1 MLWQA
6 ACAPPTDCCA
16 ATTSNTSGTRKG
28 VHKLIADG
36 QMDEKANRM
45 AALANTVMFEEQ
57 DATAYIAGAP
67 HLKHLN
73 LRALYEDLTQGVFT
87 SAKSN
92 SATPT
97 ILDLGA
103 GEGSATIR
111 FLELGARV
119 TAVDISESQLRDLR
133 RRCAPYGDRLR
144 VHCEEIEATTRRES
158 ELYDVLVMTSF
169 IHHIP
174 DYLAAIRN
182 LLPLL
187 KPRGQFFSFQDPLRY
202 DTLERRSFVFSQ
214 LAYFSWRMCQGNLWR
229 GLKTRLRRIRGL
241 YIAGSPEDDAE
252 YHVTRNGVDHA
263 AIVQL
268 LESERFD
275 CTVVRYFSTQSGLW
289 QRIGASLALENTF
302 GVTAQRRP

>member
-1 MLWQA
+1 
-6 ACAPPTDCCA
+6 
-16 ATTSNTSGTRKG
+16 
-28 VHKLIADG
+28 
-36 QMDEKANRM
+36 MDEKVTRM
-45 AALANTVMFEEQ
+45 AAFANAAMFERQ

-67 HLKHLN
+67 HLKHPS
-73 LRALYEDLTQGVFT
+73 LRSLYENLMMRVFT

-92 SATPT
+92 SDTPT

-119 TAVDISESQLRDLR
+119 TAVDISETQLRDLR
-133 RRCAPYGDRLR
+133 RRCARYGDRLR
-144 VHCEEIEATTRRES
+144 VHCEEIEATMLRETGA
-158 ELYDVLVMTSF
+158 YDVVVMNSF

-174 DYLAAIRN
+174 DYLAAIGN

-202 DTLERRSFVFSQ
+202 DTLERRSYIFSQ

-229 GLKTRLRRIRGL
+229 GLKTRLRRIRGV

-263 AIVQL
+263 AIARL
-268 LESERFD
+268 LESEHFH
-275 CTVVRYFSTQSGLW
+275 CNVVRYFSTQSASL
-289 QRIGASLALENTF
+289 QRIGASLSLENTF
-302 GVTAQRRP
+302 SIIAQRQAD

>member
-1 MLWQA
+1 MALQGKHRYKPG
-6 ACAPPTDCCA
+6 CGSEYPISI
-16 ATTSNTSGTRKG
+16 SNS
-28 VHKLIADG
+28 
-36 QMDEKANRM
+36 QMDKNANRM
-45 AALANTVMFEEQ
+45 AAAANAIMFDEQ

-67 HLKHLN
+67 HLKHLS
-73 LRALYEDLTQGVFT
+73 LRALYEDLTMRVFM
-87 SAKSN
+87 SARIN

-133 RRCAPYGDRLR
+133 RRCGRYGDRLE
-144 VHCEEIEATTRRES
+144 VHCEEIEATMLRETDV
-158 ELYDVLVMTSF
+158 YDVVVMNSF

-174 DYLAAIRN
+174 DYLAAIGN

-229 GLKTRLRRIRGL
+229 GLKTRLRRVRGV

-268 LESERFD
+268 LESERFNA
-275 CTVVRYFSTQSGLW
+275 TVVRYFSTQSGFL
-289 QRIGASLALENTF
+289 QRVGAFLALENTF
-302 GVTAQRRP
+302 SITAQRRPD